1 MLTLRKSDERGHADH
16 GWLNARHSFSFADYY
31 DPDFMGFRALRVINE
46 DRVQPAQGFGKH
58 PHRDMEILTWILE
71 GALEHADSTGG
82 GGVIRPGEIQ
92 YMSAGRGVLH
102 SEFNASK
109 TERVHLLQIWILP
122 DERGALPRY
131 EQRDYTQR
139 LASGELVQLASK
151 DGADGSIAIRA
162 DARLFVARTA
172 AETTY
177 RHALAKGRH
186 AWIQVA
192 RGSVDVAGRALSQ
205 GDGLAVSDERE
216 LLIRAAP
223 GAEFLLFDL
232 A

>member
-16 GWLNARHSFSFADYY
+16 GWLDARHSFSFADYY
-31 DPDFMGFRALRVINE
+31 DPEFMGFRALRVINE

-139 LASGELVQLASK
+139 LATGELVQLASK
-151 DGADGSIAIRA
+151 DGADGSIPIRA
-162 DARLFVARTA
+162 DARLFVARA
-172 AETTY
+172 AKETTY
-177 RHALAKGRH
+177 RRALAPGRH
-186 AWIQVA
+186 AWVQVA
-192 RGSVDVAGRALSQ
+192 RGSIDVGGRTLAA

-216 LLIRAAP
+216 LVIRATP